1 MQSFG
6 EILKKAREEKNLDLN
21 QISNDTNISVKF
33 LRDLEEE
40 HTINFPGEAYLYGF
54 LRSYAEYLELDSGK
68 IISIYKAQKKQE
80 APTPPELIHEPKK
93 KKSPLF
99 IVSLCVLFVGAAVGG
114 ILFYNA
120 HKKSQAEKMRLIQ
133 RTRQPVTYSYEGEI
147 LENLRLYK
155 GDTLNV
161 VLPDGVIA
169 LTVGDTLNEFSLL
182 TPLGRQTVSLGDN
195 LDIDVNNDK
204 RADITILVNDVS
216 YRDPNAGVEVTVL
229 PPVEGNIAT
238 DEPLFEQVNSVAK
251 EGDEPSQQTQ
261 TGLSAENHS
270 VIFEGNNAYPITLS
284 ITFRGDC
291 LFYYSADNKP
301 RVEKYYDSG
310 ETLVLQANNGFRL
323 WMINANLVNIQ
334 VIGAGRS
341 QNLEVGQQGQV
352 LVEDIKWI
360 RNDGKF
366 RLMVLPVD

>member
-6 EILKKAREEKNLDLN
+6 EILKKRREERNLDLN

-40 HTINFPGEAYLYGF
+40 HTVNFPGEVYLYGF
-54 LRSYAEYLELDSGK
+54 LRSYSEYLELDTEK
-68 IISIYKAQKKQE
+68 IISIYKAQMKQE
-80 APTPPELIHEPKK
+80 LPTPTELIHGPTK

-99 IVSLCVLFVGAAVGG
+99 FVTLSVIFVGIAVGG
-114 ILFYNA
+114 ILFYNS
-120 HKKSQAEKMRLIQ
+120 HKKARIEKMRLIQ
-133 RTRQPVTYSYEGEI
+133 RQRQPVSYNYDGRI
-147 LENLRLYK
+147 MENLRLYK

-161 VLPDGVIA
+161 VLSGGKIA
-169 LTVGDTLNEFSLL
+169 LTVGDTLEKFSLL
-182 TPLGRQTVSLGDN
+182 TPQGRQTVSLGEN
-195 LDIDVNNDK
+195 LDIDVDNDM
-204 RADITILVNDVS
+204 RADLTILVNDVS
-216 YRDPNAGVEVTVL
+216 FRDPNAGVEVTVL
-229 PPVEGNIAT
+229 PPVEKSITT
-238 DEPLFEQVNSVAK
+238 DEALFNGVTSVAK
-251 EGDEPSQQTQ
+251 NEEDNREPQQS
-261 TGLSAENHS
+261 GLSAENHS

-284 ITFRGDC
+284 ISFRGDC

>member
-1 MQSFG
+1 
-6 EILKKAREEKNLDLN
+6 
-21 QISNDTNISVKF
+21 
-33 LRDLEEE
+33 
-40 HTINFPGEAYLYGF
+40 
-54 LRSYAEYLELDSGK
+54 
-68 IISIYKAQKKQE
+68 
-80 APTPPELIHEPKK
+80 
-93 KKSPLF
+93 
-99 IVSLCVLFVGAAVGG
+99 
-114 ILFYNA
+114 
-120 HKKSQAEKMRLIQ
+120 MRLIQ
-133 RTRQPVTYSYEGEI
+133 RKRQPVTYNYEGEI

-161 VLPDGVIA
+161 VLPGGAIA
-169 LTVGDTLNEFSLL
+169 LTVGDTLEKFSLL
-182 TPLGRQTVSLGDN
+182 TPQGRQTVSLGDN
-195 LDIDVNNDK
+195 IDIDVNNDM
-204 RADITILVNDVS
+204 RSDITILVNDVS
-216 YRDPNAGVEVTVL
+216 FRDPNAGVEVTVL
-229 PPVEGNIAT
+229 PPVERNIEA
-238 DEPLFEQVNSVAK
+238 DNALFDGVTSVAK
-251 EGDEPSQQTQ
+251 DEDEEPQQP
-261 TGLSAENHS
+261 GLSAENHS

-284 ITFRGDC
+284 ISFRGDC

-301 RVEKYYDSG
+301 RVEKFYDAG